1 MAHILI
7 VEDDAN
13 IARLLSVRPERIG
26 HSVASVA
33 DGRQAF
39 PAACA
44 QSPALIM
51 LDVMLPHVDGFQVA
65 KQLKHD
71 PRTRAIPIVMLTAR
85 TDGNSVIA
93 GLDTGVDMYLSKPI
107 DFPDVVRRIEAL
119 LARNAGT

>member
-13 IARLLSVRPERIG
+13 IARLLSVRLERIG
-26 HSVASVA
+26 HSVTTVA
-33 DGRQAF
+33 DGREAF
-39 PAACA
+39 ATACR
-44 QSPALIM
+44 QNPALIM
-51 LDVMLPHVDGFQVA
+51 LDVMLPHMDGFQVA
-65 KQLKHD
+65 KQLKRD
-71 PRTRAIPIVMLTAR
+71 PRTRAIPIVMLTSR